1 MNLEGFI
8 DCLEAKAAQSIK
20 AEPGDYIGEDGLLYC
35 GKCNTRKQKRVIIL
49 GKERIPPILCKCAT
63 EKRDREEAEQ
73 KRIEFLATVKRHRQA
88 GFPESDMQT
97 WTFANADGTNEQII
111 TAAQNYVD
119 HFGEFLKSGKG
130 LLLFGTVG
138 TGKTY
143 AAACIANALIDK
155 GYPVLMT
162 NFARIANTVGGMW
175 EGKQEYYDSLNR
187 YPLLILDDLAT
198 ERKTEYMQEIV
209 FNVIDSRYRANLPLI
224 VTTNLT
230 SEELKHPSD
239 ISYQRTFSRLL
250 EMCLPVQVAGKDKR
264 LEKLKADIQPMR
276 ELLGLKG

>member
-1 MNLEGFI
+1 MNLHGYI
-8 DCLEAKAAQSIK
+8 DGLEKRAAESIK
-20 AEPGDYIGEDGLLYC
+20 AEQGDYYGDDGLLYC
-35 GKCNTRKQKRVIIL
+35 HKCNTPKQSRVIL
-49 GKERIPPILCKCAT
+49 FGKERTPYCLCRCAT
-63 EKRDREEAEQ
+63 EARDREEAERQ
-73 KRIEFLATVKRHRQA
+73 RIEFQRKIKEYRRV
-88 GFPESDMQT
+88 GFPESEMQD
-97 WTFANADGTNEQII
+97 WTFENADGSNEKIMS
-111 TAAQNYVD
+111 AMKNYVAN
-119 HFGEFLKSGKG
+119 FGELRQQGKG

-162 NFARIANTVGGMW
+162 NFARIANTVQGLF
-175 EGKQEYYDSLNR
+175 EGRQEYYDSLNR
-187 YPLLILDDLAT
+187 FPLLVLDDLSA

-209 FNVIDSRYRANLPLI
+209 FNVIDSRYRAGLPLI

-250 EMCLPVQVAGKDKR
+250 EMCLPVKVEGKDKR
-264 LEKLKADIQPMR
+264 LDKLKADIQPMKD
-276 ELLGLKG
+276 LLGL